1 MHDDRNES
9 AGAQSPEE
17 AAIEHI
23 THVLMHALS
32 EEEIAGELD
41 QATSQRE
48 AYDVLCQLDYFK
60 LSFEEFQLGI
70 SVLRE
75 G

>member
-1 MHDDRNES
+1 MHDDRNEP
-9 AGAQSPEE
+9 AEAQSPEE
-17 AAIEHI
+17 AAIDHI
-23 THVLMHALS
+23 THVLLHALT
-32 EEEIAGELD
+32 EDEIASQLD